1 MLQLME
7 EKQVLLYKNKRV
19 EKNESTPP
27 PIDFEKSFTGRPEG
41 VQKKLPSLNYGAE
54 GTEEMTDTQCNTQL
68 ADRTVPETDL
78 KPVPSAR
85 DVKDFGLDPIHSD
98 EESPS
103 MWPSEFNRLQREI
116 IELWE
121 ACNVSLVHRT
131 SFSYLKNF
139 LYSTKDENSQ
149 LKAIDF
155 GLSDFAKPGLM
166 VQIMAVL
173 ALIPPKEDCR
183 MRVSFESRKGTCPF
197 LSLLHELCLH
207 HIQPNTFGT
216 GNQHMDRASL
226 LKITSKTQWCPFD
239 DYRI

>member
-1 MLQLME
+1 MPHL
-7 EKQVLLYKNKRV
+7 RV

-41 VQKKLPSLNYGAE
+41 VQKKLPSSNYGGENERLSRMALRLLQE
-54 GTEEMTDTQCNTQL
+54 VLLLT
-68 ADRTVPETDL
+68 TVPETDL

-131 SFSYLKNF
+131 SFSYLKVIRVIIF
-139 LYSTKDENSQ
+139 TWRLSTGDCPSSKIRLLGAQE
-149 LKAIDF
+149 I
-155 GLSDFAKPGLM
+155 GKPT
-166 VQIMAVL
+166 V
-173 ALIPPKEDCR
+173 E
-183 MRVSFESRKGTCPF
+183 
-197 LSLLHELCLH
+197 
-207 HIQPNTFGT
+207 
-216 GNQHMDRASL
+216 
-226 LKITSKTQWCPFD
+226 
-239 DYRI
+239 

>member
-7 EKQVLLYKNKRV
+7 EKQVLLDKNKRFTMGGTGESDCV
-19 EKNESTPP
+19 IELPPCLTSEKNESTPP

-41 VQKKLPSLNYGAE
+41 VQKKLPSSNYGGENERLSRMALRLLQE
-54 GTEEMTDTQCNTQL
+54 VLLLT
-68 ADRTVPETDL
+68 TVPETDL

-173 ALIPPKEDCR
+173 ALIPPKEDSR
-183 MRVSFESRKGTCPF
+183 MRVSFESR
-197 LSLLHELCLH
+197 
-207 HIQPNTFGT
+207 
-216 GNQHMDRASL
+216 
-226 LKITSKTQWCPFD
+226 
-239 DYRI
+239 